1 MSNDKYALANL
12 NIDELPVLAG
22 GSLASGDYIVAY
34 DASAGE
40 FVKIDAT
47 YFAAA

>member
-1 MSNDKYALANL
+1 MANDKYALSTL
-12 NIDELPVLAG
+12 SIDELPTLAG

-34 DASAGE
+34 DASAGQ

>member
-1 MSNDKYALANL
+1 MADKYDLAYL
-12 NIDELPVLAG
+12 NVDELPELAG
-22 GSLASGDYIVAY
+22 GSLASGDWVIAW
-34 DASAGE
+34 DNSAGR

>member
-1 MSNDKYALANL
+1 MADKYDLAYK

-34 DASAGE
+34 DASADK